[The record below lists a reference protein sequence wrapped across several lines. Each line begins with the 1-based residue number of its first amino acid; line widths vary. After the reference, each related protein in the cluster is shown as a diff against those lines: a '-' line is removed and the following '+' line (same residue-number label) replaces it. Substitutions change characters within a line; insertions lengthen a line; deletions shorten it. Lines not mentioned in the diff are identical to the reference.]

1 MEIRKLW
8 GVRRVE
14 AVQVVVGAPGALS
27 KKLDTW
33 RDKLGITIN
42 TGLLQKTAFLGS
54 GKLKEEN

>member
-1 MEIRKLW
+1 MW

-42 TGLLQKTAFLGS
+42 TGLL
-54 GKLKEEN
+54 